1 MALPQGIQRVN
12 FLSPSAPS
20 DGIIHSIAQ
29 KGGYQE
35 MITVGE
41 RNSIPLFEN
50 GDSAYTGFTLSDDIW
65 SSGRR
70 RVGMLAGVLN
80 TGTVS
85 GAQGWTLENQLTVN
99 GAVSTRISG
108 DGLTLLV
115 ADSIN
120 NLILYL
126 INHIETFLNLL
137 GNYIMIIQKN
147 SLYYKIKK

>member
-35 MITVGE
+35 MITSGE

-70 RVGMLAGVLN
+70 RVGMMIYVVEDRKLY
-80 TGTVS
+80 
-85 GAQGWTLENQLTVN
+85 
-99 GAVSTRISG
+99 
-108 DGLTLLV
+108 
-115 ADSIN
+115 
-120 NLILYL
+120 NLIP
-126 INHIETFLNLL
+126 IGFFGNGGDL
-137 GNYIMIIQKN
+137 GEAEWLALPEGKEH
-147 SLYYKIKK
+147 

>member
-50 GDSAYTGFTLSDDIW
+50 GVSTYTGFTISDDIW

-70 RVGMLAGVLN
+70 RVGMMIHV
-80 TGTVS
+80 V
-85 GAQGWTLENQLTVN
+85 EDKK
-99 GAVSTRISG
+99 IF
-108 DGLTLLV
+108 
-115 ADSIN
+115 
-120 NLILYL
+120 NLIRLL
-126 INHIETFLNLL
+126 RDLKQNQKCLFQIAFLQFQQFFLQ
-137 GNYIMIIQKN
+137 M
-147 SLYYKIKK
+147 